1 MSAVLEEVPPITDGG
16 GDLAS
21 LVIAYH
27 RTAHAGEPEA
37 CNEKMCNTAHD
48 CIELDSMFYGP
59 GV

>member
-37 CNEKMCNTAHD
+37 CNEKMCKVAHA
-48 CIELDSMFYGP
+48 CVELDAMFYGTD
-59 GV
+59 V